1 VLGAWSLMRDQ
12 RGAVGGPAPVVLP
25 PHVEPPCPLWV
36 APRALRLWVA
46 PPTAWG
52 GREQALTGR
61 MPGEA
66 LKPHAL
72 LRVAPHA

>member
-12 RGAVGGPAPVVLP
+12 RGAVGGPAGASAEGVPADRV
-25 PHVEPPCPLWV
+25 
-36 APRALRLWVA
+36 
-46 PPTAWG
+46 G
-52 GREQALTGR
+52 GRGQALTGR

>member
-1 VLGAWSLMRDQ
+1 MRDQ
-12 RGAVGGPAPVVLP
+12 RGAVGVPAPVVLS

-52 GREQALTGR
+52 DGSRPQQGGCPE
-61 MPGEA
+61 
-66 LKPHAL
+66 KPYGSMH
-72 LRVAPHA
+72 R